1 MPYAR
6 SEAVQSTPPGDR
18 GMRTAHAR
26 GLGEAKRQCLAL
38 GDGWF
43 LAFEVRPEIAAGHC
57 LPPLPA
63 PSGAE
68 PERWSA
74 AMP

>member
-1 MPYAR
+1 
-6 SEAVQSTPPGDR
+6 
-18 GMRTAHAR
+18 MRTENGC

-43 LAFEVRPEIAAGHC
+43 LGFELRPEIAARHC

-63 PSGAE
+63 PS
-68 PERWSA
+68 RA
-74 AMP
+74 AAAADW